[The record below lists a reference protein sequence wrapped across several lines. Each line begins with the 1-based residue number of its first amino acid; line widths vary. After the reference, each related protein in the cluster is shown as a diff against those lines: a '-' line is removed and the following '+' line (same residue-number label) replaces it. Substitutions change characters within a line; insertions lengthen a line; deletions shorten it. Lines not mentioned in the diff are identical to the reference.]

1 MRYGLPQSVQK
12 KSRHYLKEDENGA
25 CVCLSTQ
32 ERTFEKHTYG
42 FFRAPFF
49 GGGKS
54 AARQARS
61 VCQIA
66 CRFESLRG
74 CAAFSRRDGYRSGYG
89 CRLRRQ
95 NHRQTK
101 DEKQAF
107 DILKEL
113 SGKTHS
119 VYTGVCV
126 VRGGKKKAFVRKAG
140 CCFFPLRTNG

>member
-95 NHRQTK
+95 NHRQT
-101 DEKQAF
+101 Q
-107 DILKEL
+107 
-113 SGKTHS
+113 G
-119 VYTGVCV
+119 
-126 VRGGKKKAFVRKAG
+126 RKAGFRHTERTVGQDALGLHGRVPCAEERKRRLCEKAG